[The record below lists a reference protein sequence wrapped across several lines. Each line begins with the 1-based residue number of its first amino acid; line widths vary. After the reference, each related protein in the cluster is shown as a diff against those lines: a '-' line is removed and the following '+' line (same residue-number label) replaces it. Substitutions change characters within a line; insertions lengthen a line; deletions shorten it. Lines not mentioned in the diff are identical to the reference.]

1 MIMTTV
7 LPLRIG
13 LVDDHKILMDGMEA
27 LLSMQREYDIIFKVD
42 RGEKLLSRK
51 DLSEIDLLVMD
62 INMPDMDGIDAL
74 RSLGETAFQGH
85 CIILSSYDDLHLV
98 NEAIQAGAR
107 GYITKNSATEYLE
120 EAIRTVENGEI
131 YYSPDVRE
139 RILKSFSKSTID
151 LAEENSESG
160 MLRQLTERELEI
172 LKLIAQQYTSEEIGK
187 KLFIAKSTVDTHR
200 KNLINKLKVKN
211 AVGLGLFAKR
221 QGLV

>member
-1 MIMTTV
+1 MTTV

-27 LLSMQREYDIIFKVD
+27 LLSMQGDYSILFKVD
-42 RGEKLLSRK
+42 RGEKLLSRT

-74 RSLGETAFQGH
+74 RSLSKTAFQGY

-120 EAIRTVENGEI
+120 EAIRAVENGEI

-139 RILKSFSKSTID
+139 RILKSFSKSNID
-151 LAEENSESG
+151 LAEENSESA